1 MPVTGRKNFTFKE
14 DFANE
19 KTFDQH
25 GSGGQYGSQ
34 HHTCPC
40 FCIRGGQQPETVIGQ
55 EIDRQNSSEDY
66 SEVSSLDQLTYT
78 GNECKV
84 RLKENIVM
92 TTAVT
97 VNSGNRLTIDLNGH
111 TLTAPENDRAFRIQ
125 DGALTIEDSIG
136 TGVIQGSGTVTSY
149 GGNGGAIWM
158 SSSDS
163 NNALTLTGGTIRGFT
178 AKYGAGVYM
187 GSGTFHMTGG
197 AIQNCLATDGG
208 LADGGGVY
216 VFGGSFELTDGTI
229 SACKANNAGGG
240 VYVSSGSFEMSGGSI
255 ENCTAHEGAGVK
267 VYASNGKTASF
278 SMNGSGE
285 IKNCNQ
291 NGVSVSAI
299 GNGTPEFTMDG
310 GTIEGSSGYGVWV
323 AAGSAVMSGGSV
335 KDSERYDIYI
345 GRSATLTVNN
355 TQVGGTVMNM
365 GAITGQG
372 SAEFTGTVENLG
384 YVGAGKITGCKIH
397 RIEHRSPYKGTI
409 ENSTWDEY
417 VYLLGYRWPAEK
429 IPSAAGESISLKFP
443 SYISEPAAM
452 TNTLVIPEGVTV
464 TVDLAGKPVSA
475 DTTVTS
481 DIKIINHGT
490 LTLIDSSTG
499 GTLSIPIENDGVLN
513 ANGGTVTGEVTN
525 KGTIQATGT
534 PVTKFTGTL
543 VNEEGASVTAGN
555 FMDCTITNN
564 GGTIGG
570 DAIFDRPEP
579 DPEQPGAGSEDGGA
593 GAVIAA
599 LAVGTVVVGGGIL
612 LAHSYI
618 QNNLPE
624 GFAVPE
630 TRRELAVVLWNM
642 ASKPEPASQQT
653 YTDVQDEE
661 VLKAVCWAVEN
672 ELVTPETESTLGADV
687 RVNRLQVIGA
697 MYQTNKRKK

>member
-1 MPVTGRKNFTFKE
+1 MRRG
-14 DFANE
+14 
-19 KTFDQH
+19 
-25 GSGGQYGSQ
+25 
-34 HHTCPC
+34 
-40 FCIRGGQQPETVIGQ
+40 GGQQPETVIGQ

-78 GNECKV
+78 NNECKV
-84 RLKENIVM
+84 RLTENIVM
-92 TTAVT
+92 TGAVT
-97 VNSGNRLTIDLNGH
+97 VNNGNRLTIDLNGH
-111 TLTAPENDRAFRIQ
+111 TLTAAENSRAFFIQ
-125 DGALTIEDSIG
+125 NGALTIEDSG
-136 TGVIQGSGTVTSY
+136 STGVIQGSGTVT
-149 GGNGGAIWM
+149 GNGGAIWM

-178 AKYGAGVYM
+178 A
-187 GSGTFHMTGG
+187 T
-197 AIQNCLATDGG
+197 
-208 LADGGGVY
+208 DGGGVY
-216 VFGGSFELTDGTI
+216 VSGGSFKMTDGTI
-229 SACKANNAGGG
+229 STCNATNAGGG

-267 VYASNGKTASF
+267 VLASSGKASF
-278 SMNGSGE
+278 SMSGSGE

-291 NGVSVSAI
+291 DGVSIAAI
-299 GNGTPEFTMDG
+299 GGTSEFSMSG
-310 GTIEGSSGYGVWV
+310 GTIEDNSGFGVWV
-323 AAGSAVMSGGSV
+323 DNGSAVMRGGSV
-335 KDSERYDIYI
+335 KGSERYDIYI
-345 GRSATLTVNN
+345 GSRAALTVKN
-355 TQVGGTVMNM
+355 TQVGGTVLNL
-365 GAITGQG
+365 GKITGQG
-372 SAEFTGTVENLG
+372 SAEFTGTVENSG
-384 YVGAGKITGCKIH
+384 YAVAEITGCKIH

-409 ENSTWDEY
+409 TGSTWDEY
-417 VYLLGYRWPAEK
+417 VYLLGRSWPTAK
-429 IPSAAGESISLKFP
+429 IPSEAGESITLKVSSYLPPVMENSL
-443 SYISEPAAM
+443 E
-452 TNTLVIPEGVTV
+452 IPKGVTV
-464 TVDLAGKPVSA
+464 TVDLAGKTLSA
-475 DTTVTS
+475 EES
-481 DIKIINHGT
+481 DFKIINHGT

-513 ANGGTVTGEVTN
+513 ANGGTVTSEVTN
-525 KGTIQATGT
+525 KGTIKATGT
-534 PVTKFTGTL
+534 PVTQFTGTL
-543 VNEEGASVTAGN
+543 VNQEGASVTAGD
-555 FMDCTITNN
+555 FRGCMITNN

-570 DAIFDRPEP
+570 DAILDNPEP

-599 LAVGTVVVGGGIL
+599 LAVGTAVVGGGIL

-630 TRRELAVVLWNM
+630 TRQELAVVLWNM
-642 ASKPEPASQQT
+642 AGKPEPASQQT

>member
-1 MPVTGRKNFTFKE
+1 MKKRLISMVLAVSMAVSIMPAPA
-14 DFANE
+14 FA
-19 KTFDQH
+19 
-25 GSGGQYGSQ
+25 SG
-34 HHTCPC
+34 
-40 FCIRGGQQPETVIGQ
+40 GGQQPETVIGQ
-55 EIDRQNSSEDY
+55 EIDRQNSSGDY
-66 SEVSSLDQLTYT
+66 LEVSSLDQLTYIN
-78 GNECKV
+78 NECKV
-84 RLKENIVM
+84 RLTKDIVM
-92 TTAVT
+92 TKAVT
-97 VNSGNRLTIDLNGH
+97 VNNGNSLTIDLNGH
-111 TLTAPENDRAFRIQ
+111 TLTAAANSQAFRIQ
-125 DGALTIEDSIG
+125 GGALTIEDSG
-136 TGVIQGSGTVTSY
+136 STGVIQGSGTVT
-149 GGNGGAIWM
+149 GNGGAIWM

-178 AKYGAGVYM
+178 A
-187 GSGTFHMTGG
+187 T
-197 AIQNCLATDGG
+197 
-208 LADGGGVY
+208 DGGGVY
-216 VFGGSFELTDGTI
+216 VSGGSFKMTDGTI
-229 SACKANNAGGG
+229 STCNATNAGGG

-267 VYASNGKTASF
+267 VLASSGETASF

-291 NGVSVSAI
+291 DGVSIAAI
-299 GNGTPEFTMDG
+299 GGTSEFSMSG
-310 GTIEGSSGYGVWV
+310 GTIEDNSGFGVWV
-323 AAGSAVMSGGSV
+323 DNGSAVMSGGSV
-335 KDSERYDIYI
+335 KGSERYDIYI
-345 GRSATLTVNN
+345 GSRAALTVKN
-355 TQVGGTVMNM
+355 TQVGGTVLNL
-365 GAITGQG
+365 GKITGQG
-372 SAEFTGTVENLG
+372 SAEFTGTVENSG
-384 YVGAGKITGCKIH
+384 YAVAEITGCKIH

-417 VYLLGYRWPAEK
+417 VYLLGRSWK
-429 IPSAAGESISLKFP
+429 IPSGAGESITLKVS
-443 SYISEPAAM
+443 SYLPPVME
-452 TNTLVIPEGVTV
+452 NTLEIPKGVTV
-464 TVDLAGKPVSA
+464 TVDLAGKPLSA
-475 DTTVTS
+475 KES
-481 DIKIINHGT
+481 DFKIINNGT

-513 ANGGTVTGEVTN
+513 ANGGKVTSEVTN
-525 KGTIQATGT
+525 RGTIQATGT
-534 PVTKFTGTL
+534 PVTQFTGTL
-543 VNEEGASVTAGN
+543 VNQEGASVTAGD
-555 FMDCTITNN
+555 FRGCTITNN

-570 DAIFDRPEP
+570 DAIWDNPEP
-579 DPEQPGAGSEDGGA
+579 GPEQPGAGSEDGGA

-630 TRRELAVVLWNM
+630 TRQELAVVLWNM
-642 ASKPEPASQQT
+642 AGKPEPASQQT

>member
-1 MPVTGRKNFTFKE
+1 MKKRLISMVLAVSMAVSIIPAPA
-14 DFANE
+14 FA
-19 KTFDQH
+19 
-25 GSGGQYGSQ
+25 SG
-34 HHTCPC
+34 
-40 FCIRGGQQPETVIGQ
+40 GGQQPETVIGQ

-84 RLKENIVM
+84 RLTENIVM

-97 VNSGNRLTIDLNGH
+97 VNSGNSLTIDLNGH

-125 DGALTIEDSIG
+125 DGALTIEDGTG

-149 GGNGGAIWM
+149 GGYGGAIWM
-158 SSSDS
+158 SSNGS

-255 ENCTAHEGAGVK
+255 ENCTAYEGAGVK

-417 VYLLGYRWPAEK
+417 VYLLGYSWPTAK
-429 IPSAAGESISLKFP
+429 IPSAAGESISLKVP
-443 SYISEPAAM
+443 SYISTPAM

-475 DTTVTS
+475 DPDAS

-543 VNEEGASVTAGN
+543 VNEGGASVTAGN

-570 DAIFDRPEP
+570 DAIFEKPEP

-599 LAVGTVVVGGGIL
+599 LAVGTAVVGGGIL

-630 TRRELAVVLWNM
+630 TRQELAVVLWNM

-672 ELVTPETESTLGADV
+672 GLVTPETESTLGADV

>member
-1 MPVTGRKNFTFKE
+1 
-14 DFANE
+14 
-19 KTFDQH
+19 
-25 GSGGQYGSQ
+25 
-34 HHTCPC
+34 
-40 FCIRGGQQPETVIGQ
+40 
-55 EIDRQNSSEDY
+55 
-66 SEVSSLDQLTYT
+66 
-78 GNECKV
+78 
-84 RLKENIVM
+84 M

-125 DGALTIEDSIG
+125 DGALTIKDSIG

-187 GSGTFHMTGG
+187 GNGTFNMTGG
-197 AIQNCLATDGG
+197 AIQDCLATDGG

-216 VFGGSFELTDGTI
+216 VSDGSFKLTDGKI

-267 VYASNGKTASF
+267 VYASSGETASF

-285 IKNCNQ
+285 IKNCNTD
-291 NGVSVSAI
+291 GVSISAI
-299 GNGTPEFTMDG
+299 GNGTPEFTMAG

-335 KDSERYDIYI
+335 IKGSERYDIYI
-345 GRSATLTVNN
+345 GRSAALTVNN
-355 TQVGGTVMNM
+355 TSVGGTVMNM
-365 GAITGQG
+365 GVITGQG
-372 SAEFTGTVENLG
+372 NAEFTGTVENSG
-384 YVGAGKITGCKIH
+384 NAGTGKITGCKIH

-417 VYLLGYRWPAEK
+417 VYLLGYSWPTAK
-429 IPSAAGESISLKFP
+429 IPSAAGESISLKVP
-443 SYISEPAAM
+443 SYIITPAM
-452 TNTLVIPEGVTV
+452 TNTLEIPAGVTV

-499 GTLSIPIENDGVLN
+499 GTLSIPIENDGILN

-534 PVTKFTGTL
+534 PVTQFTGTL
-543 VNEEGASVTAGN
+543 VNEEGASVTAGD
-555 FMDCTITNN
+555 FTACTITNN

-570 DAIFDRPEP
+570 DAILDQPEP

-599 LAVGTVVVGGGIL
+599 LAVGTAVVGGGIL

-630 TRRELAVVLWNM
+630 TRQELAVVLWNM
-642 ASKPEPASQQT
+642 AGKPEPASQQT

>member
-1 MPVTGRKNFTFKE
+1 M
-14 DFANE
+14 
-19 KTFDQH
+19 
-25 GSGGQYGSQ
+25 
-34 HHTCPC
+34 
-40 FCIRGGQQPETVIGQ
+40 IGQ

-78 GNECKV
+78 NNECKV
-84 RLKENIVM
+84 RLTENIVM
-92 TTAVT
+92 TGAVT
-97 VNSGNRLTIDLNGH
+97 VNNGNRLTIDLNGH
-111 TLTAPENDRAFRIQ
+111 TLTAAENSRAFFIQ
-125 DGALTIEDSIG
+125 NGALTIEDSG
-136 TGVIQGSGTVTSY
+136 STGVIQGSGTVT
-149 GGNGGAIWM
+149 GNGGAIWM

-178 AKYGAGVYM
+178 A
-187 GSGTFHMTGG
+187 T
-197 AIQNCLATDGG
+197 
-208 LADGGGVY
+208 DGGGVY
-216 VFGGSFELTDGTI
+216 VSGGSFKMTDGTI
-229 SACKANNAGGG
+229 STCNATNAGGG

-267 VYASNGKTASF
+267 VLASSGKASF
-278 SMNGSGE
+278 SMSGSGE

-291 NGVSVSAI
+291 DGVSIAAI
-299 GNGTPEFTMDG
+299 GGTSEFSMSG
-310 GTIEGSSGYGVWV
+310 GTIEDNSGFGIWV
-323 AAGSAVMSGGSV
+323 DNGSAVMSGGSV
-335 KDSERYDIYI
+335 KGSERYDIYI
-345 GRSATLTVNN
+345 GSRAALTVKN
-355 TQVGGTVMNM
+355 TQVGGTVLNL
-365 GAITGQG
+365 GKITGQG
-372 SAEFTGTVENLG
+372 SAEFTGTVENSG
-384 YVGAGKITGCKIH
+384 YAVAEITGCKIH

-409 ENSTWDEY
+409 TGSTWDEY
-417 VYLLGYRWPAEK
+417 VYLLGRSWPTAK
-429 IPSAAGESISLKFP
+429 IPSEAGESITLKVSSYLPPVMENSL
-443 SYISEPAAM
+443 E
-452 TNTLVIPEGVTV
+452 IPKGVTV
-464 TVDLAGKPVSA
+464 TVDLAGKTLSA
-475 DTTVTS
+475 EES
-481 DIKIINHGT
+481 DFKIINHGT

-513 ANGGTVTGEVTN
+513 ANGGTVTSEVTN
-525 KGTIQATGT
+525 KGTIKATGT
-534 PVTKFTGTL
+534 PVTQFTGTL
-543 VNEEGASVTAGN
+543 VNQEGASVTAGD
-555 FMDCTITNN
+555 FRGCMITNN

-570 DAIFDRPEP
+570 DAILDNPEP

-599 LAVGTVVVGGGIL
+599 LAVGTAVVGGGIL

-630 TRRELAVVLWNM
+630 TRQELAVVLWNM
-642 ASKPEPASQQT
+642 AGKPEPASQQT

>member
-1 MPVTGRKNFTFKE
+1 MKKRLISMVLAVSMAVSIMPAPALR
-14 DFANE
+14 
-19 KTFDQH
+19 
-25 GSGGQYGSQ
+25 
-34 HHTCPC
+34 
-40 FCIRGGQQPETVIGQ
+40 RGGQQPETVIGQ

-78 GNECKV
+78 NNECKV
-84 RLKENIVM
+84 RLTENIVM
-92 TTAVT
+92 TGAVT
-97 VNSGNRLTIDLNGH
+97 VNNGNRLTIDLNGH
-111 TLTAPENDRAFRIQ
+111 TLTAAENSRAFFIQ
-125 DGALTIEDSIG
+125 NGALTIEDSG
-136 TGVIQGSGTVTSY
+136 STGVIQGSGTVT
-149 GGNGGAIWM
+149 GNGGAIWM

-178 AKYGAGVYM
+178 A
-187 GSGTFHMTGG
+187 T
-197 AIQNCLATDGG
+197 
-208 LADGGGVY
+208 DGGGVY
-216 VFGGSFELTDGTI
+216 VSGGSFKMTDGTI
-229 SACKANNAGGG
+229 STCNATNAGGG

-267 VYASNGKTASF
+267 VLASSGKASF
-278 SMNGSGE
+278 SMSGSGE

-291 NGVSVSAI
+291 DGVSIAAI
-299 GNGTPEFTMDG
+299 GGTSEFSMSG
-310 GTIEGSSGYGVWV
+310 GTIEDNSGFGVWV
-323 AAGSAVMSGGSV
+323 DNGSAVMSGGSV
-335 KDSERYDIYI
+335 KGSERYDIYI
-345 GRSATLTVNN
+345 GSRAALTVKN
-355 TQVGGTVMNM
+355 TQVGGTVLNL
-365 GAITGQG
+365 GKITGQG
-372 SAEFTGTVENLG
+372 SAEFTGTVENSG
-384 YVGAGKITGCKIH
+384 YAVAEITGCKIH

-409 ENSTWDEY
+409 TGSTWDEY
-417 VYLLGYRWPAEK
+417 VYLLGRSWPTAK
-429 IPSAAGESISLKFP
+429 IPSEAGESITLKVSSYLPPVMENSL
-443 SYISEPAAM
+443 E
-452 TNTLVIPEGVTV
+452 IPKGVTV
-464 TVDLAGKPVSA
+464 TVDLAGKTLSA
-475 DTTVTS
+475 EES
-481 DIKIINHGT
+481 DFKIINHGT

-513 ANGGTVTGEVTN
+513 ANGGTVTSEVTN
-525 KGTIQATGT
+525 KGTIKATGT
-534 PVTKFTGTL
+534 PVTQFTGTL
-543 VNEEGASVTAGN
+543 VNQEGASVTAGD
-555 FMDCTITNN
+555 FRGCMITNN

-570 DAIFDRPEP
+570 DAILDNPEP

-599 LAVGTVVVGGGIL
+599 LAVGTAVVGGGIL

-630 TRRELAVVLWNM
+630 TRQELAVVLWNM
-642 ASKPEPASQQT
+642 AGKPEPASQQT